1 MKISP
6 FIETWILAQDQAPP
20 AAPPAGGGFGLFV
33 PMILMFVIFYFL
45 LIRPQR
51 KKQKELA
58 EQIDAMKVGDYVV
71 TAGGI
76 HGLVA
81 NKSRDVVTVK
91 VADNVKLRFDKA
103 SIAKVTPKA
112 SLKDD
117 DDEEVV
123 EEKEEEKE

>member
-1 MKISP
+1 MIP
-6 FIETWILAQDQAPP
+6 TVLATLIAEG
-20 AAPPAGGGFGLFV
+20 AAPPNPLMSFL
-33 PMILMFVIFYFL
+33 PIILMMVIFYFL

-51 KKQKELA
+51 QRQKKLA
-58 EQIDAMKVGDYVV
+58 EEIEAMKIGDYVV

-81 NKSRDVVTVK
+81 NKSKEVITVK
-91 VADNVKLRFDKA
+91 VADNVKLRISK
-103 SIAKVTPKA
+103 SHISEVKPKP

-123 EEKEEEKE
+123 DELEEEKQ